1 MNFARKLTAI
11 SLAFLML
18 AVTPAFAAQT
28 AITVQV
34 LKQNNYSVAAGDL
47 TLTFAACDATNGN
60 SFYSTGQEVLLVQN
74 ADGASAHTF
83 TVASVP
89 DAAGR
94 TDTSLTNYSVAT
106 SGFTAIQL
114 KNWSNGWY
122 QSGGQNIY
130 LSCTSTQLKFA
141 VLRYS

>member
-1 MNFARKLTAI
+1 MIVGVARGRARVLEADDVP
-11 SLAFLML
+11 
-18 AVTPAFAAQT
+18 VTLDASQLF
-28 AITVQV
+28 
-34 LKQNNYSVAAGDL
+34 
-47 TLTFAACDATNGN
+47 CDATNGN